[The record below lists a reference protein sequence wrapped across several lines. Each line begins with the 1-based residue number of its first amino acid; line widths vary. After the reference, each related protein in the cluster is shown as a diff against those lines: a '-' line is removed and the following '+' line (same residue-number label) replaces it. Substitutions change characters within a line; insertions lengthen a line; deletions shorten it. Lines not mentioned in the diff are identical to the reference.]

1 MAGICV
7 REMRDA
13 RLDVVVQAHCRKG
26 ARKHHSSTI
35 RRVARRTKSKLHPI
49 PFGLP
54 VRRRLQLLTS
64 ARTQVSFPWG
74 CPIIGRPSVSSVI
87 GDSLHYL
94 PMQLSSA
101 AA

>member
-1 MAGICV
+1 MSQ
-7 REMRDA
+7 RDLEKRDA
-13 RLDVVVQAHCRKG
+13 RLDVVVQAHCAKAHGKR
-26 ARKHHSSTI
+26 SSMI
-35 RRVARRTKSKLHPI
+35 RRVARRTRPELYPI

-54 VRRRLQLLTS
+54 VHRRLQLLAS
-64 ARTQVSFPWG
+64 AWTQVSFSWG
-74 CPIIGRPSVSSVI
+74 CSFIGRPSVGSAI